1 MLTIVICVGSSC
13 HVRGSEDLAENLEEL
28 IVQHELQE
36 QVELVGAFCMDK
48 CSMGVSVRIGES
60 QFSGLRPDEAE
71 TFFMNEVLPRI
82 SV

>member
-28 IVQHELQE
+28 IAKHGLQE
-36 QVELVGAFCMDK
+36 QVELVGAFCMER

-60 QFSGLRPDEAE
+60 EFSGLRPEEAE
-71 TFFMNEVLPRI
+71 AFFANEVLPRI
-82 SV
+82 G